1 MSDSLQPH
9 GPGSSVHGF
18 LQARILEW
26 VAISFSR
33 GSSQSK
39 VRTPVSY
46 TCRQLLYHWAI
57 WEAHNGLL
65 LSLKKEGDS
74 DMCYSMCEAWG
85 CFAKSDP
92 KGHTRH
98 DSTFMSY
105 LEIGVY
111 EQSPQQYWCGSPW
124 TKILNI
130 SAPSKALCISWI
142 QGVTVLPWR
151 TVDTT
156 SNHLLPRTDMCI
168 LIYASVSCS
177 VVSSFR
183 VPVDCS
189 PPGSTVRG
197 ILQARTLECV
207 GHSLLQ
213 GLFSIQGSNLGLP
226 DCRWILY
233 LLSHQGSPEVMCVS
247 RSFLSYSLHIN
258 ICLRSFSA

>member
-1 MSDSLQPH
+1 MSDFLQPH
-9 GPGSSVHGF
+9 GPGSSIHGI

-57 WEAHNGLL
+57 WEAHSGLL
-65 LSLKKEGDS
+65 FSLKKEGDS
-74 DMCYSMCEAWG
+74 DTCYSIHEAWG

-98 DSTFMSY
+98 DSTLTSY

-111 EQSPQQYWCGSPW
+111 EQSPQQYWCCSPW
-124 TKILNI
+124 SKMLF
-130 SAPSKALCISWI
+130 SATSEALGISWI
-142 QGVTVLPWR
+142 QSVTVLPWR

-156 SNHLLPRTDMCI
+156 SNHLLPRTDTCI

-177 VVSSFR
+177 VASSFW
-183 VPVDCS
+183 VLVDCS

-197 ILQARTLECV
+197 ILQARTLEWV

-226 DCRWILY
+226 NCRWILY
-233 LLSHQGSPEVMCVS
+233 LLSHQRSPEVMCVS
-247 RSFLSYSLHIN
+247 RLVLCYSLHIN
-258 ICLRSFSA
+258 ICLWSFSA